1 MRRSF
6 FGFTLLIFATFCIS
20 AFDSLA
26 ESDGMGKNGVE
37 ENKEGYALF
46 DKVILNA
53 RVIDPDSGR
62 DESGLNIGIIGET
75 IEVITNDII
84 EGKNV
89 IDAGGRVVSP
99 GFIDV
104 LSYNPTDYGM
114 DYKIYDGVTTNL
126 ALHGGSVK
134 TKSWYNR
141 YSNRGVLVN
150 FGSAFFY
157 NRARIEMGLGFKGIA
172 NKEHIEKFKKLA
184 VESLK
189 GGALAIAM
197 SMEYAPGTSREEVR
211 AMMEVAAHF
220 NVPMFFHLRYSDME
234 EPGTNF
240 DALKEV
246 LDLASQTGASIH
258 IGHINSTGGTFSMGE
273 SLRMVAGAIEDG
285 VFVTACTY
293 PYNFWATYLNSARY
307 GKGWEKKFRIGYSD
321 LQLGGSDEILT
332 EESFKKYQK
341 LGKLAI
347 AYAMPDADIRDGLKF
362 PLTMIGSDGVIQTH
376 LNNHPRGGGAFAR
389 TIAEYVYG
397 AGQTFKKK
405 EGINKGTLTLMEA
418 IEKMT
423 ILPAKRLEAVVPSLQ
438 RRGRVQVGMV
448 ADLLVFDP
456 LKVRDRASVKK
467 PNQFSEGFDYVMIGG
482 HIVKDENGINKVIKK
497 GQPIKNEIEK
507 NVFET
512 YKNIKNKQLKKK
524 EFFSDY
530 WKKDMDGRQIN

>member
-1 MRRSF
+1 MGSSNSLVH
-6 FGFTLLIFATFCIS
+6 GDV
-20 AFDSLA
+20 DSN
-26 ESDGMGKNGVE
+26 EMTGE
-37 ENKEGYALF
+37 KEGYAFF
-46 DKVILNA
+46 DIVIKNA
-53 RVIDPDSGR
+53 RVMDPETLR
-62 DESGLNIGIIGET
+62 DESGLNIGISGKT
-75 IEVITNDII
+75 IEVITSDLI
-84 EGKNV
+84 EGKTV
-89 IDAGGRVVSP
+89 IDAAGRVVSP

-134 TKSWYNR
+134 TESWYKKYR
-141 YSNRGVLVN
+141 KSGVLLN

-197 SMEYAPGTSREEVR
+197 SMEYAPGTSRDEVR
-211 AMMEVAAHF
+211 AMMEVASHF

-246 LDLASQTGASIH
+246 LTLASETGASIH
-258 IGHINSTGGTFSMGE
+258 IGHINSTGGTFSMKE
-273 SLRMVAGAIEDG
+273 SLRMLAGALEDG
-285 VFVTACTY
+285 IFVTACSY

-397 AGQTFKKK
+397 VGQSFKKS

-418 IEKMT
+418 IGKMT
-423 ILPAKRLEAVVPSLQ
+423 ILPARRLEAQVPTLKKKA
-438 RRGRVQVGMV
+438 RVQVGMD

-456 LKVRDRASVKK
+456 LNVRDRASVKK
-467 PNQFSEGFDYVMIGG
+467 PNQFSEGFDFVIINGN
-482 HIVKDENGINKVIKK
+482 IVKDEDGLNKDIRGGIAIK
-497 GQPIKNEIEK
+497 GE
-507 NVFET
+507 FEDRLFEEFKLKKT
-512 YKNIKNKQLKKK
+512 KKK

-530 WKKDMDGRQIN
+530 WKKDMDGREIN